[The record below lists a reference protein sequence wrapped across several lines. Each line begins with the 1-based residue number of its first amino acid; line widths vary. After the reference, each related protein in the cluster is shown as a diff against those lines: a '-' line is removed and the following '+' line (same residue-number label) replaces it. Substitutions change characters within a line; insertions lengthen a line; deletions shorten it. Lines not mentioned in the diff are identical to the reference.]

1 MDMEKTLHKQVCIFS
16 VLQPSF
22 LAILFVTNKQ

>member
-1 MDMEKTLHKQVCIFS
+1 MDMEEKLHKQVCIFA
-16 VLQPSF
+16 VLPPSF